1 MLEDRAG
8 KDPQF
13 LSQNLDKFLAAA
25 RKRPELAAIY
35 TTALPTVP
43 QVYVD
48 VDRPRV
54 IAQGVQ
60 LSDVYKTLQT
70 FMGGLLINYFNRF
83 GRQWQVYVQAEGD
96 YRTQAENLGQFYVTN
111 DAGQPV
117 PMRALTTIKPRT
129 GPEFTLRYNLYRCAQ
144 INGSPAVGYS
154 SNQAMKA
161 LEETFAATMPAEM
174 GYDYMGMSYQEKKAA
189 EGVSP
194 AVIFG
199 MSLLFVFLILAAQ
212 YESWSLPFSVLL
224 GTPIAVFGAFWFLWM
239 RGLENNVYAQIGL
252 VMLIGLAA
260 KNAILIVEFA
270 KMEFD
275 KGKSAE
281 ESALIAAKLRLRPIL
296 MTAFAFILGCVPLWT
311 ASGAG
316 AISRRVLGTAVIGG
330 MLAASVLAIFLIP
343 VSFDVV
349 ERLAHRKKKHLP
361 SASTPAIL
369 PAEGD

>member
-8 KDPQF
+8 KNPQF
-13 LSQNLDKFLAAA
+13 LSENLTKFIVAA
-25 RKRPELAAIY
+25 RKRPELGTIY
-35 TTALPTVP
+35 TTALPAVP

-48 VDRPRV
+48 VDRARV

-70 FMGGLLINYFNRF
+70 FMGGLLVNYFNRF

-96 YRTQAENLGQFYVTN
+96 YRTRAENLGKFYVTN
-111 DAGQPV
+111 DAAQPV
-117 PMRALTTIKPRT
+117 PMSALTNIRAST
-129 GPEFTLRYNLYRCAQ
+129 GPEFTLRYNLYRCVQ
-144 INGSPAVGYS
+144 LNGSAAPGYS
-154 SNQAMKA
+154 SGQAMKA
-161 LEETFAATMPAEM
+161 LEETFAETMPSEM

-224 GTPIAVFGAFWFLWM
+224 GTPVAVFGAFWFLWM
-239 RGLENNVYAQIGL
+239 RNQENNVYAQIGL

-281 ESALIAAKLRLRPIL
+281 EAALIGARLRLRPIL

-311 ASGAG
+311 ATGAG

-343 VSFDVV
+343 VSFDIV
-349 ERLAHRKKKHLP
+349 ERLAHRQKQEAP
-361 SASTPAIL
+361 SSAPTIVPS
-369 PAEGD
+369 EGD